1 MANYNAHSK
10 QENDVALQRSEYTE
24 NAMILNPSVCLVQY
38 LQDVAVSCK
47 HKSAV

>member
-10 QENDVALQRSEYTE
+10 QENDVALQSEYTE

-38 LQDVAVSCK
+38 LQVVAVSCR